1 MLSLLSIMLMCS
13 MSLWY
18 VMCVLHVMYVIVV
31 MNSLRLRPW
40 WRCNPKIIPTNH
52 FIWEMFRNRNRYKT
66 KKYRRVMLNHI
77 QHNHALVTKNG
88 LYLSLKDYCPSA
100 GIDLAT
106 IVPQT
111 FYLSS
116 VQGNEDRNTELEEF
130 TSYNSDEADIIWI
143 LKPAFAANQGCGIK
157 VVTGLDECLAVIGCQ
172 PHSPRKDMIASETED
187 ENADDEGNCEEGEGE
202 QEEGVAEVKKRVPR
216 ITEWIVQRYMK
227 EPLLIR
233 GRKFDIRC
241 FVLLVMKQSSS
252 SKVLPDGSKE
262 DCTFKAYMYK
272 DGYVRTSGKK
282 YNLSNL
288 SDKETH
294 LTNDAVQK
302 KAASYGKYESANKL
316 TYDQFQE
323 SINQD
328 YPSAPSCV
336 VRSKILPQIEYQV
349 RI

>member
-1 MLSLLSIMLMCS
+1 
-13 MSLWY
+13 
-18 VMCVLHVMYVIVV
+18 
-31 MNSLRLRPW
+31 
-40 WRCNPKIIPTNH
+40 
-52 FIWEMFRNRNRYKT
+52 MFRNRNRYKS
-66 KKYRRVMLNHI
+66 KKYRRVMLNHL
-77 QHNHALVTKNG
+77 QHNHGLVTKNG
-88 LYLSLKDYCPSA
+88 LYLSLKAYCSTA

-116 VQGNEDRNTELEEF
+116 VQGNDERNTELEEF
-130 TSYNSDEADIIWI
+130 VSYNNDSSCDGTDDIIWI
-143 LKPAFAANQGCGIK
+143 LKPAFAANQGCGIE
-157 VVTGLDECLAVIGCQ
+157 VVTGLNECLAVIGCQ
-172 PHSPRKDMIASETED
+172 QQNSSSNQKETRIDLKVSSDDDMEDNNDGEEEEESAPQEDGTES
-187 ENADDEGNCEEGEGE
+187 APK
-202 QEEGVAEVKKRVPR
+202 QRRSTK

-227 EPLLIR
+227 QPLLVH

-262 DCTFKAYMYK
+262 DCVLKAYFYK

-282 YNLSNL
+282 YNLNNL

-316 TYDQFQE
+316 TYDQFQDT
-323 SINQD
+323 INKD
-328 YPSAPSCV
+328 YPSAPPGV

-349 RI
+349 LLRENDRDIMKRSTLYVFHFSPST